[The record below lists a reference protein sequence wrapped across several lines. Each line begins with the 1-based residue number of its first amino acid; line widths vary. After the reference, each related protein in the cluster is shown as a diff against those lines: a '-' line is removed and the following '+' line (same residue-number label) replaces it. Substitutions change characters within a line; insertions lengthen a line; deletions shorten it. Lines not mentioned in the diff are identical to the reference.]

1 MIKLSSKCMY
11 AIRAM
16 FDIAYHGQGGPV
28 CGKDIADREHV
39 PPRFLEQILLELKHA
54 GLVHSK
60 RGPSGGYALTRPPE
74 EIPLL
79 DVVQAID
86 GAIKTG
92 CCDLPDDDPKAP
104 PAPTISK
111 CVAASIW
118 RDVAAVLHEKLSA
131 ISVADLVRRGQ
142 ELGVCKGNDQPT
154 FYVI

>member
-16 FDIAYHGQGGPV
+16 FDIAYNGQGGPV

-60 RGPSGGYALTRPPE
+60 RGPSGGYVLARTPE
-74 EIPLL
+74 DIQLL
-79 DVVQAID
+79 DIVQAID
-86 GAIKTG
+86 GTIDTG
-92 CCDLPDDDPKAP
+92 CCGQPEEDGKSS
-104 PAPTISK
+104 APTISK

-118 RDVAAVLHEKLSA
+118 RDVALVLCEKLSEVT
-131 ISVADLVRRGQ
+131 VADLVRRGQ
-142 ELGVCKGNDQPT
+142 DLGVCKGDDQPT